1 MMDFILLF
9 ALFVFVP
16 CYSTASDQAD
26 EWPADIARFIEQR
39 DLCDHFRGEEP
50 YDEERRKFLEKNI
63 IELCSGTDSKLANLK
78 EKYRE
83 NSVVIERLSVYEED
97 IEPNN

>member
-1 MMDFILLF
+1 MIFRLLI

-16 CYSTASDQAD
+16 CYGFASEQAV
-26 EWPADIARFIEQR
+26 EWPADAASFIEQR

-50 YDEERRKFLEKNI
+50 YNEERRKFLEKNI
-63 IELCSGTDSKLANLK
+63 VELRTGSDSKLANLK
-78 EKYRE
+78 ETYRL
-83 NSVVIERLSVYEED
+83 NPAVIKRLSLYEED

>member
-1 MMDFILLF
+1 MIFRLLI

-16 CYSTASDQAD
+16 CYTAASDQAV
-26 EWPADIARFIEQR
+26 EWPADVASFIDQR

-63 IELCSGTDSKLANLK
+63 IELCTGTDSKLANLK
-78 EKYRE
+78 EKYQGD
-83 NSVVIERLSVYEED
+83 SAVIERLSLYEED